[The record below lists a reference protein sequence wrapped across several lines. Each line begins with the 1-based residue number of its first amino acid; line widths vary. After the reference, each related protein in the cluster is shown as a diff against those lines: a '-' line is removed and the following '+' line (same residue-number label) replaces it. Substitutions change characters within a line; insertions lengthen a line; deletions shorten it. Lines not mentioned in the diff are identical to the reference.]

1 MRKTPASESF
11 FDKVSGWRLETLLKK
26 RIRRKCF
33 FSVIVAAFLNKR
45 YWTKARR
52 SQQEVFCGKDV
63 LRNSAKFKI
72 PKACIFIKK
81 EALTQVFS
89 CEFC

>member
-45 YWTKARR
+45 YWTKLEEVSRR
-52 SQQEVFCGKDV
+52 CSVEKMFLEIPQNSKF
-63 LRNSAKFKI
+63 LRPASLL
-72 PKACIFIKK
+72 KK
-81 EALTQVFS
+81 RL
-89 CEFC
+89 